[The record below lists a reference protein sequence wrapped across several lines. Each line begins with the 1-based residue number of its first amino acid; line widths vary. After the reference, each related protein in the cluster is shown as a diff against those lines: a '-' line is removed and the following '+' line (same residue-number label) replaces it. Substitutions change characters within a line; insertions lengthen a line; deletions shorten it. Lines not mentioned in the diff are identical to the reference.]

1 MHWRGFCRKKA
12 DFLLGTGLLILTAQA
27 TAGMPIGYRTVDIPA
42 GCMWLE
48 VPLNIVLDTDYLKIP
63 VNFERGFKIG
73 KYEVTNRQWDA
84 CHAAGACEKSSGT
97 PVARKNHP
105 VIHVDWHAAQTYATW
120 LSKKTGRHYR
130 LPTEQEF
137 FYAASAGQG
146 FRAGLRSPDFPH
158 KVELALNPKKT
169 LPVGSFGE
177 NAWGVADTL
186 GNVWDWT
193 LSCHTLS
200 AERLLEPV
208 DPQRLAD
215 PACCSTRIVGAG
227 TRAHVPDF
235 VSGAYNG
242 GCAAQEPVYNFGFR
256 LVLEEAR

>member
-1 MHWRGFCRKKA
+1 MPRPG
-12 DFLLGTGLLILTAQA
+12 FLLKGAALVLSLGLLVITAHA
-27 TAGMPIGYRTVDIPA
+27 TAGTSSVYQTVDVPA

-48 VPLNIVLDTDYLKIP
+48 VPLNIVLNTDHLKIP

-73 KYEVTNRQWDA
+73 KFEVTNRQWDA
-84 CHAAGACEKSSGT
+84 CHAAGACGKASGT
-97 PVARKNHP
+97 AASHKNHP
-105 VIHVDWHAAQTYATW
+105 VIHVDWHDAQTYATW

-158 KVELALNPKKT
+158 KLELALNPKKT

-200 AERLLEPV
+200 AQRLLEPEDV
-208 DPQRLAD
+208 QRLED
-215 PACCSTRIVGAG
+215 PDCCSTRIVGAG

-235 VSGAYNG
+235 VSDSYNG
-242 GCAAQEPVYNFGFR
+242 GCAAQEPTYNLGFR
-256 LVLEEAR
+256 LVLEDAS